1 MSEAEKMPYF
11 IDSVI
16 FADTGMDFPKISEAA
31 LWTMMQSNPRQT

>member
-16 FADTGMDFPKISEAA
+16 FADTGMDFPKISEILAFHIA
-31 LWTMMQSNPRQT
+31 LRG

>member
-16 FADTGMDFPKISEAA
+16 FADTGMDFPKISERRRPYG
-31 LWTMMQSNPRQT
+31 L